1 MKLIHIIQL
10 IACIILTIAII
21 ILSIPEKTDNAA
33 HIIIWI
39 IFTLLTIILS
49 TIRII
54 EILACNTAE
63 QIFKRVQ
70 TKFDRCDQN
79 FILQEK
85 RKKNKKK
92 CYY

>member
-1 MKLIHIIQL
+1 MKPIYIIQL

-21 ILSIPEKTDNAA
+21 ILTIPEKTDNTAY
-33 HIIIWI
+33 IIIWI
-39 IFTLLTIILS
+39 IFTLLTMILS

-54 EILACNTAE
+54 EIYACNTAE
-63 QIFKRVQ
+63 QIFKRLQ
-70 TKFDRCDQN
+70 IKFDRCDRN

-92 CYY
+92 